1 MAFDHSF
8 ITFELVII
16 TNPGVIMRK
25 GAVQKMLQSR
35 GLVMNQSY
43 MINLMEFP
51 EVNKRH

>member
-8 ITFELVII
+8 ITFEFVII

-51 EVNKRH
+51 VVNKRH